1 MIKKNCQV
9 SYLIVDQA
17 DNDLEMAND
26 PFLEAGIS
34 IPDELPYQ
42 YEESNSVDSVI
53 KEEHTVSVVC
63 LDTSSKFDPES
74 CNTDVEP
81 PSKNGNLVD
90 RPS

>member
-1 MIKKNCQV
+1 MLISQV

-42 YEESNSVDSVI
+42 YEESNLINSVI
-53 KEEHTVSVVC
+53 KEEHTVSVVS
-63 LDTSSKFDPES
+63 LDTSSKYDPETG
-74 CNTDVEP
+74 NTDVEP
-81 PSKNGNLVD
+81 PGKNGNLVA
-90 RPS
+90 SS